1 MKKDLLWDL
10 VARQD
15 AIEIYEQWGKEI
27 TMRLVPGQW
36 IRLGGLLGHGCRLTV
51 KGRDGHR
58 RKHLGDAQLG
68 DSVRQEWPRNAVFL
82 KMTGARTEARPTK
95 GVGDP
100 RESLGT
106 TIAQH
111 GAYTNTTV
119 TRFVSL
125 ERCVHHPTQTWSTDM
140 TLCSV
145 IEQPGQH
152 CSHGAPTA
160 PTNLTGVWKGKSL
173 R

>member
-1 MKKDLLWDL
+1 MQVS
-10 VARQD
+10 VAKQD
-15 AIEIYEQWGKEI
+15 TIGIYEQWGKEI
-27 TMRLVPGQW
+27 GVRTVPGQG
-36 IRLGGLLGHGCRLTV
+36 IRLEGLLGHGCRLTG
-51 KGRDGHR
+51 KGRGGHR
-58 RKHLGDAQLG
+58 RKHLGDSQLG
-68 DSVRQEWPRNAVFL
+68 DSLRKVWPRNAVFL
-82 KMTGARTEARPTK
+82 KMTGARTEARCTK
-95 GVGDP
+95 GVDDP

-125 ERCVHHPTQTWSTDM
+125 EKCVHHTAQTWSTNV

-152 CSHGAPTA
+152 CYHGTL
-160 PTNLTGVWKGKSL
+160 TNLTRVWKGRSL